1 MLPYGRQSIDEDD
14 IAAVAEVL
22 RGDFLTTGPKIAEFE
37 AALCAAT
44 GAPHTVVCSNGTTA
58 LHLAAISADLGPGD
72 AAIIPSVTFLA
83 TANAIRY
90 TGADVVFADVDPQTG
105 IMNADHLEEAL
116 RRCKNLK
123 PKAVFPVHLKGDC
136 ADLTAIRKVSD
147 KHNLKIITDACHA
160 LGGVYKGKPAGAC
173 AFEDMA
179 TFSFHPVKTIAAGE
193 GGAVTTNSAEQ
204 ATRMRRLRSH
214 GMLATPA
221 NGPWSY
227 DMPELGFNYRLTDIQ
242 CALGISQM
250 KKLNKFIQRRRELAA
265 LYTKLLQPLAPH
277 IQTPVSMPNSQSAWH
292 LYSVRIDFTA
302 LGTTRAKVMNALRE
316 NGVGTQVHYIPVHSQ
331 PYYKGLYGDI
341 ALPGADQYYERT
353 LSLPLFP
360 AMTDKDVEFVVNA
373 LKNATGG

>member
-1 MLPYGRQSIDEDD
+1 
-14 IAAVAEVL
+14 
-22 RGDFLTTGPKIAEFE
+22 
-37 AALCAAT
+37 
-44 GAPHTVVCSNGTTA
+44 
-58 LHLAAISADLGPGD
+58 
-72 AAIIPSVTFLA
+72 
-83 TANAIRY
+83 
-90 TGADVVFADVDPQTG
+90 
-105 IMNADHLEEAL
+105 
-116 RRCKNLK
+116 
-123 PKAVFPVHLKGDC
+123 
-136 ADLTAIRKVSD
+136 
-147 KHNLKIITDACHA
+147 
-160 LGGVYKGKPAGAC
+160 
-173 AFEDMA
+173 
-179 TFSFHPVKTIAAGE
+179 
-193 GGAVTTNSAEQ
+193 
-204 ATRMRRLRSH
+204 
-214 GMLATPA
+214 
-221 NGPWSY
+221 
-227 DMPELGFNYRLTDIQ
+227 
-242 CALGISQM
+242 M